1 MFLIQHKED
10 TFLDTWKQMNI
21 SRNNNLSNIILIKKI
36 ISNIELPEYLK

>member
-10 TFLDTWKQMNI
+10 TFLDTLKQMNI